1 MGRKRKFSEE
11 EIAGMQRMRDAGES
25 VGDIARAYGTNA
37 RMVYE
42 YTDSKTPNDVIWD
55 AWDEVRL
62 YVLDGLRKAMV
73 IKNETNGNM
82 A

>member
-1 MGRKRKFSEE
+1 MGHITRTRICGKEKLQRMGRKRKFSEE

-42 YTDSKTPNDVIWD
+42 YTDSKTQMTPYGT
-55 AWDEVRL
+55 R
-62 YVLDGLRKAMV
+62 GMK
-73 IKNETNGNM
+73 
-82 A
+82 

>member
-11 EIAGMQRMRDAGES
+11 EIARMQRMRDAGES

-42 YTDSKTPNDVIWD
+42 YTDSKTPNDATRD